1 MSNAVFPTLPG
12 LAWNV
17 MRRPRWST
25 VAKQS
30 VSGREFRA
38 AQFSYP
44 IWEYELSYEVL
55 RGSSALPEVQQ
66 LIAFFNARSGS
77 YDTFL
82 YTDPD
87 DKSVTAQQ
95 FGVGDGSNKVFQLVR
110 AYGGYIEPVY
120 DVNGAPSIYVNGA
133 LKTLTTDYTI
143 SSTGLVTFVT
153 APGVSM
159 PVTWTGNFYWRC
171 RFLQDEAEFNQF
183 LYQLWELKR
192 LTFKTVKP

>member
-1 MSNAVFPTLPG
+1 MSNAVFPTMPG
-12 LAWNV
+12 LSWNV
-17 MRRPRWST
+17 VRRPRWST
-25 VAKQS
+25 VVKQS

-87 DKSVTAQQ
+87 DKSATAQQ
-95 FGVGDGSNKVFQLVR
+95 FGTGDGTTKSFQLVR
-110 AYGGYIEPVY
+110 AFGGYTEPVY
-120 DVNGAPSIYVNGA
+120 DVKGTPSIYVAGS
-133 LKTLTTDYTI
+133 LKATPADYSI
-143 SSTGLVTFVT
+143 SSTGLVTFVN
-153 APGVSM
+153 APTSGQIL
-159 PVTWTGNFYWRC
+159 TWTGNFYWRC
-171 RFLQDEAEFNQF
+171 RFMQDEAEFTQF
-183 LYQLWELKR
+183 LWQLWELKR
-192 LTFKTVKP
+192 LTFRTVKP